1 MGELRASDEVL
12 IAATKLAKGD
22 PNSEFTEWELTIEV
36 WKTNK
41 NRWGLRGFE
50 EDHPDHKRVMMEIM
64 GGGGLVKERFLDRSR
79 KNRYRVTSAG
89 FARALAIVAPRDVR
103 ERNVYVYDDV
113 KEFAFHRV
121 FEAYLRDPDEPKT
134 WLGVASFLNL
144 SRNDPDL
151 LESQLARIRMSVHT
165 AERFMDEAGRDELR
179 RGDADRTI
187 TRERLGL
194 LTKFL
199 SVIEDR
205 FQPQFEAI
213 RRKAKK

>member
-1 MGELRASDEVL
+1 MAELTASDEVL
-12 IAATKLAKGD
+12 IAATNLARGD
-22 PNSEFTEWELTIEV
+22 PNREFSEWELTLEV
-36 WKTNK
+36 WKLNK
-41 NRWGLRGFE
+41 NRWGLRGFKQ
-50 EDHPDHKRVMMEIM
+50 DHPDHKRVMMEIM
-64 GGGGLVKERFLDRSR
+64 GGGSLVKNGFLIRPR

-89 FARALAIVAPRDVR
+89 FVKALAIVAPRDVR
-103 ERNVYVYDDV
+103 ERSLYIYDDV
-113 KEFAFHRV
+113 NDFAFHRV

-144 SRNDPDL
+144 SRNDPAL
-151 LESQLARIRMSVHT
+151 LESQLARVRMGIRN

-179 RGDADRTI
+179 RGDANRTI
-187 TRERLGL
+187 TRERLAL

-205 FQPQFEAI
+205 FQPQLEAI